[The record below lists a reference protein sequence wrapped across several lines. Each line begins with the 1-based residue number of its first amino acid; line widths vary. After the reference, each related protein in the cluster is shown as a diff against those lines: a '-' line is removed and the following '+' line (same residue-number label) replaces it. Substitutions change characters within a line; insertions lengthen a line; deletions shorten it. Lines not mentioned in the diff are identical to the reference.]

1 MLGFPQKEK
10 LLETCGQTG
19 VFSDQILRLRPL
31 NDTDCSALFILFIAI
46 RAKPVF
52 IFVTAVATAMGH
64 RYENACAGWAIG
76 PSPPLSLVL
85 WPFRA
90 KPVFTLCHG
99 GGNRHESL

>member
-52 IFVTAVATAMGH
+52 
-64 RYENACAGWAIG
+64 
-76 PSPPLSLVL
+76 
-85 WPFRA
+85 
-90 KPVFTLCHG
+90 TLCHG